1 MKQKMVAPALRAD
14 KTASERR
21 APLTADHR
29 HLQQDLARS
38 RTAEAVLKKSG
49 RDCAKLLRESHQLQN
64 HLRQLTHRRL
74 SAQEAERKKLSHA
87 RQDEIAQTLL
97 GIQVRL
103 LSLKTASCGS
113 AANLRKEITC
123 TQRLVKDSVQSITRF
138 AHALHIQKPA

>member
-1 MKQKMVAPALRAD
+1 MKQKMVSPALRAD
-14 KTASERR
+14 KTPSERS
-21 APLTADHR
+21 AQITADHR
-29 HLQQDLARS
+29 HLRQDLARS

-49 RDCAKLLRESHQLQN
+49 RDCAKLLRESHKLQN

-74 SAQEAERKKLSHA
+74 SAQEAARKKLSHE

-103 LSLKTASCGS
+103 LSLKTATCGS
-113 AANLRKEITC
+113 AANLRNEITC

-138 AHALHIQKPA
+138 AHALHIHKSE